1 MNLLRLA
8 TVCRRS
14 LCAWS
19 LALFVGLPAAN
30 PLPTRIVSLD
40 LCSDWLLAHYAPDN
54 PSVTLSPLV
63 RRFPLPSGSAKRPTH
78 NGSLE
83 QVLALQ
89 PDVVLVGEFNAFMMR
104 QRLESL
110 GVKVVVMPLPQ
121 TLGDLAGMAQTMQ
134 ALTGRSSSDWP
145 QIPQHVP
152 VQFSGQSHGRLLLLG
167 PNGYGTGRNTFEDSL
182 ITRAGWVNYIE
193 HNGHVKLDLEAVAA
207 HPPDAIVWSAPRH
220 AALANQF
227 ALHPVLQR
235 AVPPE
240 RWIKT
245 DDWRWQCPGPWMY
258 HLIDQLQP

>member
-1 MNLLRLA
+1 MQRASGWYWQSVLGLLLSASLA
-8 TVCRRS
+8 TAS
-14 LCAWS
+14 PMS
-19 LALFVGLPAAN
+19 G
-30 PLPTRIVSLD
+30 RIVSLD

-54 PSVTLSPLV
+54 PSVTLSPMV
-63 RRFPLPSGSAKRPTH
+63 RRFPLPQGSAQWPTH

-89 PDVVLVGEFNAFMMR
+89 PDVVLVGEFNAFMLR

-121 TLGDLAGMAQTMQ
+121 TLDDLASIGLTMQ
-134 ALTGRSSSDWP
+134 TLIGRPASALPQMPQTVSVPISGRN
-145 QIPQHVP
+145 
-152 VQFSGQSHGRLLLLG
+152 HGRLLLLG

-193 HNGHVKLDLEAVAA
+193 HSGHVKLDLEAVAA

-227 ALHPVLQR
+227 AQHPVLQR
-235 AVPPE
+235 AVPPD

-245 DDWRWQCPGPWMY
+245 DYWRWQCPGPWMY
-258 HLIDQLQP
+258 SLIEQLQP

>member
-1 MNLLRLA
+1 MRWVSGWFWLCVLGFLLSA
-8 TVCRRS
+8 GIAV
-14 LCAWS
+14 
-19 LALFVGLPAAN
+19 AN

-40 LCSDWLLAHYAPDN
+40 LCSDWLLAHYAPDS
-54 PSVTLSPLV
+54 PSVTLSPMM
-63 RRFPLPSGSAKRPTH
+63 RRFPLPQGSAKRPTH

-83 QVLALQ
+83 QILSLQ
-89 PDVVLVGEFNAFMMR
+89 PDAVLVGEFNAFMMR

-121 TLGDLAGMAQTMQ
+121 TLEDLADMGSTMQ
-134 ALTGRSSSDWP
+134 ALTGKPSPALPMEP
-145 QIPQHVP
+145 QAAAAHT
-152 VQFSGQSHGRLLLLG
+152 SGGKHGRLLLLG

-227 ALHPVLQR
+227 AQHSVLQR

-258 HLIDQLQP
+258 RLIEQLQP

>member
-1 MNLLRLA
+1 MAMQRVSDGCWLCVWGLLLSAGLA
-8 TVCRRS
+8 V
-14 LCAWS
+14 AH
-19 LALFVGLPAAN
+19 
-30 PLPTRIVSLD
+30 PLPSRIVSLD
-40 LCSDWLLAHYAPDN
+40 LCSDWLLAHYAPGSQ
-54 PSVTLSPLV
+54 SVTYSPMV
-63 RRFPLPSGSAKRPTH
+63 RRFPLPKALAERPTH

-83 QVLALQ
+83 QILSLQ
-89 PDVVLVGEFNAFMMR
+89 PDVVLVGEFNAFMLR

-121 TLGDLAGMAQTMQ
+121 TLDDLAGMELNML
-134 ALTGRSSSDWP
+134 ALTGQSASAWP
-145 QIPQHVP
+145 RTTQTVPAHV
-152 VQFSGQSHGRLLLLG
+152 SGQSHGRLLLLG

-227 ALHPVLQR
+227 AQHPVLQR

-240 RWIKT
+240 RWIQT

-258 HLIDQLQP
+258 HLIEQLQP